1 MESTKFTFRFYNY
14 NSSSFYGL
22 MLTWPFHY
30 VGGNAP
36 YQGAVWI
43 VELDY
48 TKVNIALQMVELQ
61 NSKVD
66 HDYW

>member
-14 NSSSFYGL
+14 NSSSFFGL

-36 YQGAVWI
+36 YQGAV
-43 VELDY
+43 
-48 TKVNIALQMVELQ
+48 
-61 NSKVD
+61 
-66 HDYW
+66 

>member
-1 MESTKFTFRFYNY
+1 
-14 NSSSFYGL
+14 

-36 YQGAVWI
+36 YQGEVWI
-43 VELDY
+43 VELDC
-48 TKVNIALQMVELQ
+48 TKVNVALQMVELQ